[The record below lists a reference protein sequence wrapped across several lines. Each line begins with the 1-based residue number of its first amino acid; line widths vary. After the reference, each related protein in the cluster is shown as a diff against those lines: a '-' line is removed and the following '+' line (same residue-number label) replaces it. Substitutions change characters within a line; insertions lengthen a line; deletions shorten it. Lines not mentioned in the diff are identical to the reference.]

1 MLRAARSLNG
11 LSQQELADGASN
23 FRPCLTAWEG
33 IERQRSQR
41 WRACAASM
49 LTRNRRIWLASG
61 IGLVR
66 AGTLTLR
73 SGKPAAFDAAGAW
86 MPTLTRF
93 PLNGVGSDPR
103 AKRKHMWRR
112 EFISLVG
119 CAERAWRLAARA
131 QRPERI
137 RRVGVLTALAGEAGW
152 TEGQNFRFEF

>member
-66 AGTLTLR
+66 AGTSTLR
-73 SGKPAAFDAAGAW
+73 SHSRWQTCCFRCRWSLDAN
-86 MPTLTRF
+86 PD
-93 PLNGVGSDPR
+93 PLSV
-103 AKRKHMWRR
+103 
-112 EFISLVG
+112 EFGL
-119 CAERAWRLAARA
+119 ARA
-131 QRPERI
+131 DGLWSD
-137 RRVGVLTALAGEAGW
+137 VCA
-152 TEGQNFRFEF
+152 